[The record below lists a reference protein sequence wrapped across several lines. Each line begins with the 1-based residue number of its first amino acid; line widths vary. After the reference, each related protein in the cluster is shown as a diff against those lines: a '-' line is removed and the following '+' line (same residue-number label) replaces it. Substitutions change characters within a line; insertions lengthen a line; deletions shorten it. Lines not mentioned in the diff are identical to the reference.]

1 MYIPSQFSETR
12 VEVLHELI
20 RAHPFGVVVTLTDAG
35 LEANHVPFVL
45 EPSPQP
51 LGTLR
56 GHVARANP
64 LWREFQPE
72 IEALAIFQGPH
83 AYVSPGWYPT
93 KQETGKV
100 VPTWNYAVVH
110 ARGPLRVV
118 EDAGW
123 LRDQIE
129 ALTDQQESVREEPWQ
144 VADAPADFIDRMMGA
159 IVGIEI
165 PVNSL
170 VGKWKVSQNRPAK
183 DREGVIDGLT
193 EAGTDEAFAM
203 ARLVREAM
211 R

>member
-20 RAHPFGVVVTLTDAG
+20 RAHPFGTVVTLTDAG

-64 LWREFQPE
+64 LWREFRPE
-72 IEALAIFQGPH
+72 IEALVIFQGPH

-118 EDAGW
+118 EDAAW

-129 ALTDQQESVREEPWQ
+129 ALTDRQEAGRDERWRVS
-144 VADAPADFIDRMMGA
+144 DAPADFIDRMMGA

-165 PVNSL
+165 SVESL
-170 VGKWKVSQNRPAK
+170 VGKWKVSQNRPAV

-193 EAGTDEAFAM
+193 GAGTDEALAM